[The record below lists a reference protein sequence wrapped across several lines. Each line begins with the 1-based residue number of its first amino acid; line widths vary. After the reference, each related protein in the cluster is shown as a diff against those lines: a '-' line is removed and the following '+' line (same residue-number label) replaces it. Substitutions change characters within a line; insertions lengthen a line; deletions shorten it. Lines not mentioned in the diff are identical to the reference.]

1 MLDLTKGTRLA
12 ERYTLERQLGK
23 GGEAETWLARDRMT
37 SARVALKVVSAAGNA
52 ATRLRE
58 EWQANLRLMHAHIL
72 RVFEFHEDKGLAF
85 YSMQHVDG
93 PDLGA
98 LTGTGLDEILRPIGL
113 VVDALGYVHGKGV
126 VHRDLKAS
134 NVLLDYNGA
143 PYLSDFGVAVADGT
157 RRAGGSLVAS
167 SPQVL
172 AGGPASSADDV
183 FALGCLIYELV
194 SGRAP
199 WSPAATAEDI
209 HASPPAPLLAAS
221 GEVVPEAV
229 SDLVASML
237 SLDEADRPSI
247 AGVADALRAAGF
259 TPGVARNV
267 KAARPVAEDERIET
281 VAAVRRPVSDAAAP
295 APAATASSGLNP
307 RMVGASLA
315 VLLALLLGVVFL
327 LPDAVDETEAP
338 SATNRMEPT
347 AEGAIP
353 APASEDPVAADSIED
368 DPLGGN
374 RVTREYV
381 PENTGLEGE
390 IIEFN
395 ENEADYSGLD
405 EDGKLRFN
413 VESILGELLSDFETL
428 ERRSVQRWAPVQY
441 RRAQEFYKSGDDAYL
456 RKDYAAAEVHYLDAL
471 TVLEPLFERVEPE
484 FEKALAGAKAA
495 FDAGD
500 RTEALRLYELAVA
513 ITPNH
518 PEARAGLE
526 RARNLE
532 TVLRLV
538 DQGLEYEEQLE
549 LDAAETSFAQA
560 LDLDANWLPAAE
572 GLERVRAT
580 RTKIRFDSRMSEGL
594 EALAAGD
601 YLSARAAFRMAQQLI
616 PGSPEPK
623 DGLMQVDQG
632 LRLSNIATLEQEA
645 LSLESSEHWDAAA
658 TTYEGILEVDA
669 NLSFAIE
676 GLARSRQMSA
686 LHKRLDD
693 YITEPDRLSI
703 PGVMQQATLLVVDIT
718 RMPDIGPRLAGQR
731 DELSRL
737 LKRAATP
744 VRVELVSDNETSV
757 TVYKVG
763 VLGNF
768 ATTALELRPGTYVAV
783 GSRPGFRDVRH
794 EFRVAPEI
802 DMQPVVIRCEEP
814 I

>member
-1 MLDLTKGTRLA
+1 MQDLTKGTRLA

-23 GGEAETWLARDRMT
+23 GGQAETWLARDRMT
-37 SARVALKVVSAAGNA
+37 NARVALKIVAASDR
-52 ATRLRE
+52 ATARLRD
-58 EWQANLRLMHAHIL
+58 EWQANLRLMHAHIV
-72 RVFEFHEDKGLAF
+72 RVFEFHEDKDLAF
-85 YSMQHVDG
+85 YSLQYVDG
-93 PDLGA
+93 PDLRA
-98 LTGTGLDEILRPIGL
+98 LTGRTLEEVLRPVGL
-113 VVDALGYVHGKGV
+113 IVDALRYVHGKGV
-126 VHRDLKAS
+126 VHRDLKAT
-134 NVLLDYNGA
+134 NILLDYNGA
-143 PYLSDFGVAVADGT
+143 PYLSDFGVAVADGSSGD
-157 RRAGGSLVAS
+157 GGSLIGS

-172 AGGPASSADDV
+172 AGAPARPADDV
-183 FALGCLIYELV
+183 FALGCLVYELV
-194 SGRAP
+194 SGAP
-199 WSPAATAEDI
+199 PWPPGANAEDI
-209 HASPPAPLLAAS
+209 HAAAPARLVAAS
-221 GEVVPEAV
+221 GEDVPPAIAE
-229 SDLVASML
+229 LVASML
-237 SLDEADRPSI
+237 SLSADERPAVES
-247 AGVADALRAAGF
+247 VATTLRDAGF
-259 TPGVARNV
+259 SPGPARSV
-267 KAARPVAEDERIET
+267 KAARPVAEDERIES
-281 VAAVRRPVSDAAAP
+281 VAAVRRPT
-295 APAATASSGLNP
+295 PAATETTPRPAARSGLNP
-307 RMVGASLA
+307 TLVGASLT
-315 VLLALLLGVVFL
+315 VLVALLLGVVFL
-327 LPDAVDETEAP
+327 LPDAVDEDAPAVSDRAEPPTEA
-338 SATNRMEPT
+338 
-347 AEGAIP
+347 AIP
-353 APASEDPVAADSIED
+353 APASEDPASADVADD
-368 DPLGGN
+368 DPRGGN

-381 PENTGLEGE
+381 PENTALDGE
-390 IIEFN
+390 TIEFN

-405 EDGKLRFN
+405 EEGKLRFN

-441 RRAQEFYKSGDDAYL
+441 RRAQEFYQSGDEAYL
-456 RKDYAAAEVHYLDAL
+456 RRDYATAEIHYLDAL

-500 RTEALRLYELAVA
+500 RTESLRLYELAVA

-532 TVLRLV
+532 TVLQLV
-538 DQGLEYEEQLE
+538 EQGLEYEEELE
-549 LDAAETSFAQA
+549 LDAAEASFAQA
-560 LDLDANWLPAAE
+560 NELDPNWLPAAA
-572 GLERVRAT
+572 GLERVRAM
-580 RTKIRFDSRMSEGL
+580 RTKILFDSRMSEGL

-601 YLSARAAFRMAQQLI
+601 YLTARAAFRMAQQLI
-616 PGSPEPK
+616 PSSREPA

-645 LSLESSEHWDAAA
+645 VALEHSEHWDAAA
-658 TTYEGILEVDA
+658 KTYEGILEVDA
-669 NLSFAIE
+669 NLAFAMD
-676 GLARSRQMSA
+676 GLSRAKQMSA

-693 YITEPDRLSI
+693 YIRDPDRLSI
-703 PGVMQQATLLVVDIT
+703 PGVMQQATMLVVDIT

-744 VRVELVSDNETSV
+744 VRVELVSDNQTSV

-768 ATTALELRPGTYVAV
+768 ASTAIELRPGTYVAV